1 MQHDKNFCTTIVAQ
15 NRVEQS
21 LQSLESTNRVNR
33 LKQSA
38 VNWGTPQKP
47 QISSIPGIPAR
58 ERHRY
63 RVTLNGKILGDKLTI
78 DEALKL
84 AGGKR

>member
-1 MQHDKNFCTTIVAQ
+1 MQEKKSCSLIVAQ

-21 LQSLESTNRVNR
+21 LQSLESNNHSDRLNR
-33 LKQSA
+33 A
-38 VNWGTPQKP
+38 VVDWGTPQKP
-47 QISSIPGIPAR
+47 QIESVPGVPAR

-63 RVTLNGKILGDKLTI
+63 RVTLNGEILGDKLTSE
-78 DEALKL
+78 EALKL

>member
-15 NRVEQS
+15 NRIEQS
-21 LQSLESTNRVNR
+21 LQSLGTINRSNR
-33 LKQSA
+33 LNRA
-38 VNWGTPQKP
+38 VVDWGTPQKP
-47 QISSIPGIPAR
+47 QIVSVPGVPVK

-63 RVTLNGKILGDKLTI
+63 RVTLNGELLGDRLTSH
-78 DEALKL
+78 EALKL